1 MKYASASLDDG
12 LVPSARLKLQFGVVS
27 SAKGKPGILG
37 VCLCMWEW
45 EEGGREF
52 SAEFCLSD

>member
-37 VCLCMWEW
+37 VCLCMWGV
-45 EEGGREF
+45 GGGWQRIL
-52 SAEFCLSD
+52 C